1 MTQTEIYLVQGLAV
15 LFFFGFLPIMLTMIA
30 RDKLQSYAITHVL
43 CEFITPHQTGFTKML
58 REVGGVVQLPTA
70 VKNGIP
76 KTFPIGTSA
85 TFTIGWPDYFPR
97 FLKVSARKTIF
108 MTDTWE
114 PVSRTGKNP
123 WLDPVLKPEML
134 TVLQNEGS
142 TSLVIKR
149 AQEESMQEG
158 YAKQP
163 KRGIKITFTHI
174 LLVVVLGLLTYLVI
188 WFTQHGPEIMAGL
201 GID

>member
-1 MTQTEIYLVQGLAV
+1 MTQAEIYLAQAV
-15 LFFFGFLPIMLTMIA
+15 TVMFFVGFTMLMLMIA
-30 RDKLQSYAITHVL
+30 RDKLQRYAITHVL

-58 REVGGVVQLPTA
+58 REVGGLVQLPVA
-70 VKNGIP
+70 VKGGIP

-85 TFTIGWPDYFPR
+85 TFTVGWPDYFPR
-97 FLKVSARKTIF
+97 FLKVMARKTIF

-123 WLDPVLKPEML
+123 WLDPALKPELL
-134 TVLQNEGS
+134 TVMQNEAA

-149 AQEESMQEG
+149 AQEESMELG

-174 LLVVVLGLLTYLVI
+174 LLIFLLIGITVILVWGL
-188 WFTQHGPEIMAGL
+188 QNMPDIMAGL
-201 GID
+201 GLD